1 LYVLKSLNLNRGI
14 SANVAPSVVQSSKEI
29 RGARVLNLVLEN
41 QNVYYANGILVDNC
55 SDSLIYC
62 LEMARRNGLVFIG
75 NDKPVPTNRFWA
87 REEKPVESFSDDD
100 AYSSDDNGDW

>member
-1 LYVLKSLNLNRGI
+1 
-14 SANVAPSVVQSSKEI
+14 VQSSKET
-29 RGARVLNLVLEN
+29 RDARVLNLVLEN

-55 SDSLIYC
+55 SDSLIYA

-87 REEKPVESFSDDD
+87 REEKLADVSQDDD
-100 AYSSDDNGDW
+100 YGSDDNGDW